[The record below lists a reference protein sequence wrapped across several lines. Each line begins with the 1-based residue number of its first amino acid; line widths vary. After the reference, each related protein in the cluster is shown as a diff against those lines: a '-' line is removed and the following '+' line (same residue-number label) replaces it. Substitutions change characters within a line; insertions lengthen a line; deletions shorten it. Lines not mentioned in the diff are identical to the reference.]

1 LKPPR
6 NLDSRRSRAL
16 VAGLDGNSRKK
27 VERIRVNEF
36 NQVVGYETFCSRR
49 YASMESETY
58 PQGHPM
64 MAQPAMQQG
73 ELLGES

>member
-1 LKPPR
+1 L
-6 NLDSRRSRAL
+6 
-16 VAGLDGNSRKK
+16 KK

-36 NQVVGYETFCSRR
+36 NQVVAIFAER

-73 ELLGES
+73 ELLGENGEIN